1 LSLLTYLFIFLA
13 LILSLAIA
21 YFQYYYKLK
30 NKASHLIFLFIL
42 RALGFFLVLLLLIN
56 PKIKTRLITNE
67 KPKLSILVD
76 DSKSIEYFKETN
88 SIKDWIKAIESNKA
102 LNDKFDI
109 TNYSF
114 GNSLS
119 VLNDSITFSQSQTNI
134 ADAIEKIGELY
145 KNSNNASVLLTD
157 GNQTVGKDYSFVK
170 PKTTVFPIV
179 FGDTVT
185 YKDLKISQL
194 NVNKYS
200 FINNQFPVEVLLNYE
215 GNETVNTEFRLTKND
230 RTVYRKN
237 ITFSQENNA
246 RTLTTKL
253 TSNKE
258 GLQYYKAILAP
269 VSGEKNTQNNQQNF
283 SVEVINEQ
291 TKILLLSSTL
301 HPDLGTIKKAIESNK
316 QRKVEIKILNNED
329 VELNDFQLVVFYQ
342 PNNNFKYIFTKV
354 RANKMNYLIVS
365 GTNTDWNFL
374 NNEQLGFSKNAIN
387 QTENYSAVFN
397 QNFLTFFQE
406 DLDFENY
413 PPLQDKFGEI
423 TVFEENAS
431 LLNQSI
437 NGVQTGEPLLTFLD
451 KNDAKIGILFGE
463 GIWRWRAQSYL
474 NTNSFEDFDA
484 FIGNVVQY
492 LAFKKKRDRLSIDA
506 ESIYNAN
513 SAINISAFYTDENYT
528 FDKRVS
534 IEILVKNQ
542 ETGKEIR
549 VPFSLY
555 NNSYKVTLESLAS
568 GNYEYTITVLNQ
580 NISKKGNFIISEF
593 EIEEQFVNANE
604 DKLNTLASNTNGT
617 LFYKDQQE
625 QLITT
630 LLNDNRFKTIQKSKE
645 QEQNLIEWKWLLS
658 IIIILFSTEWFLRK
672 YFGKI

>member
-1 LSLLTYLFIFLA
+1 MSFLIYLSIFLA
-13 LILSLAIA
+13 FILSLGFA
-21 YFQYYYKLK
+21 YFQYYYKEK
-30 NKASHLIFLFIL
+30 NKASHLIFLLIL
-42 RALGFFLVLLLLIN
+42 RSLGFFLVLLLLIN
-56 PKIKTRLITNE
+56 PKIKTKQITNE
-67 KPKLSILVD
+67 KPKLSILID
-76 DSKSIEYFKETN
+76 NSKSIHYFKEDEALKN
-88 SIKDWIKAIESNKA
+88 WVSNIEINEA
-102 LNDKFDI
+102 LNDKFEI
-109 TNYSF
+109 TNYSL

-119 VLNDSITFSQSQTNI
+119 VLDDTLSFSQSQTNI
-134 ADAIEKIGELY
+134 ADAIEKIGELH
-145 KNSNNASVLLTD
+145 KSSNNAIVLLTD
-157 GNQTVGKDYSFVK
+157 GNQTVGKDYSFIK

-215 GNETVNTEFRLTKND
+215 GSETVTTEFRLTKNG
-230 RTVYRKN
+230 RTVYKEN
-237 ITFSQENNA
+237 ITFSQKNNA
-246 RTLTTKL
+246 KTLTTNL

-258 GLQYYKAILAP
+258 GIHYYKATLVP

-283 SVEVINEQ
+283 SIEVINEQ

-301 HPDLGTIKKAIESNK
+301 HPDLGAIKKAIESNE
-316 QRKVEIKILNNED
+316 QRKVEIIILNNTEI
-329 VELNDFQLVVFYQ
+329 ELDDFQLVVFYQ
-342 PNNNFKYIFTKV
+342 PNNNFKSIFNKV
-354 RANKMNYLIVS
+354 KTIKMNYLIVS

-387 QTENYSAVFN
+387 QTENYSAIFN
-397 QNFLTFFQE
+397 DNFLTFFQE

-423 TVFEENAS
+423 TVFEENAP

-451 KNDAKIGILFGE
+451 KKDYKIGVLFGE

-474 NTNSFEDFDA
+474 NSNSFEEFDS
-484 FIGNVVQY
+484 FMGNIVQY
-492 LAFKKKRDRLSIDA
+492 LASKKKRDRLSINA
-506 ESIYNAN
+506 QKIYNVN
-513 SAINISAFYTDENYT
+513 SAINISAFYTDENYK

-549 VPFSLY
+549 VPFSLF
-555 NNSYKVTLESLAS
+555 NNSYKVSLESLSS
-568 GNYEYTITVLNQ
+568 GNYEYIVSVLNQ
-580 NISKKGNFIISEF
+580 NISKKGNFIINEF
-593 EIEEQFVNANE
+593 EIEEQFVNAN
-604 DKLNTLASNTNGT
+604 DSKLKTLASNTNGA
-617 LFYKDQQE
+617 LFYKDQLE
-625 QLITT
+625 KFLSK
-630 LLNDNRFKTIQKSKE
+630 LLNDDRFKTIQKSKE
-645 QEQNLIEWKWLLS
+645 QEQNLIDWKWMLT